1 MRLMD
6 NLYVNIQPV
15 NIGRDPDGAQA
26 KRHQHRYSMSA
37 VPMYRTG

>member
-15 NIGRDPDGAQA
+15 NIGRVLAGRRQNEKHTPFLL
-26 KRHQHRYSMSA
+26 S
-37 VPMYRTG
+37 